1 MQVKEYM
8 QTLSD
13 EGHIR
18 VEKIGSGNWYWS
30 FLSEEKHVR
39 EHTLAQLKEEKEQI
53 QKCMQELREK
63 VEAAGQGK
71 EEEGNGEDRGR
82 EELLRSFDK
91 GKNELDNL
99 RTELGNYKDGDPEE
113 VVRKKADVEALKL
126 RAARWTDNIY
136 CLEGYLREV
145 TAGDTE
151 AVEGVRRTC
160 YGREY
165 VEGEG
170 LRELS

>member
-1 MQVKEYM
+1 MQA
-8 QTLSD
+8 LSD
-13 EGHIR
+13 EGQIR

-30 FLSEEKHVR
+30 FLSEDKHIR
-39 EHTLAQLKEEKEQI
+39 ECKLALLREEKEQI
-53 QKCMQELREK
+53 QNCMEELKEK
-63 VEAAGQGK
+63 VEAARH
-71 EEEGNGEDRGR
+71 ENEEGNGETGGK
-82 EELLRSFDK
+82 EELLRLFDK
-91 GKNELDNL
+91 QKNELESL
-99 RTELGNYKDGDPEE
+99 KSELHNFQDSDPEE
-113 VVRKKADVEALKL
+113 VVRKKANVEALKL

-136 CLEGYLREV
+136 YLEGYLKGV
-145 TAGDTE
+145 TGGDTE